1 MTSASSLSTSSP
13 ADVTGSYVAPINF
26 SQLFTSKIPR
36 RNEAVDVTSER
47 HVSTLTVGQSESTE
61 KNPMS
66 VVDQMLAEANGDMSK
81 HGSGASSDPRH
92 SHPDPLQVTVPSVKK
107 SASRLWVNTF
117 NVNVRNHDEQLFE
130 HELLIQVATNVCR
143 SFIVCL
149 LFLSFVAH
157 NNAQ

>member
-1 MTSASSLSTSSP
+1 MLICVESRRNTYTCFDKPTYFKVCAGGAIVTSASSLSTSSP

-26 SQLFTSKIPR
+26 SQLCESKVPR
-36 RNEAVDVTSER
+36 RNEAVDVASER

-92 SHPDPLQVTVPSVKK
+92 FHLDPLQVTVPSVKK

-117 NVNVRNHDEQLFE
+117 NVNVRNH
-130 HELLIQVATNVCR
+130 NK
-143 SFIVCL
+143 
-149 LFLSFVAH
+149 
-157 NNAQ
+157 